1 MVLSRAN
8 QTHFVLFLF
17 TVPVMASR
25 QIGRVES
32 KEYYSWMRG
41 HHAYKDIF
49 EPVIGTTLP
58 LQREPENAK
67 DLHAVAIVED
77 TGRIVGHIP
86 LALSRIASSF
96 LKRANQKATAEIC
109 GKRINRGSGL
119 GLELPV
125 IYKIYGGRKCLDRL
139 DELIHGS
146 ETAKRTLREK
156 DEGILIDGQKK
167 RKSTKK
173 DSLKKQK
180 K

>member
-1 MVLSRAN
+1 
-8 QTHFVLFLF
+8 
-17 TVPVMASR
+17 MASP

-32 KEYYSWMRG
+32 KEYYSWMWG

-49 EPVIGTTLP
+49 EPVIGTTLT

-67 DLHAVAIVED
+67 DPHAVAIVED

-86 LALSRIASSF
+86 LALSGIVSSF
-96 LKRANQKATAEIC
+96 LKRANHKATAEIC

-125 IYKIYGGRKCLDRL
+125 IYKIYGGRIHLDRL

-146 ETAKRTLREK
+146 ETAKR
-156 DEGILIDGQKK
+156 
-167 RKSTKK
+167 KK
-173 DSLKKQK
+173 DWWTEEAEIDQEKQRQSQK
-180 K
+180 AEKIHLICVQIFQDAARCPL